1 MKVFDIINFAIFILQ
16 IVCKYSLAKCA
27 FQKQNLA
34 LFYYMSYIRQRNK
47 DKMLTQIELNLY
59 NKNTQIP
66 KKQKHVHS
74 TCF

>member
-34 LFYYMSYIRQRNK
+34 LFYYMSYIRQRNT
-47 DKMLTQIELNLY
+47 DKILTQIELNLY

-66 KKQKHVHS
+66 
-74 TCF
+74 